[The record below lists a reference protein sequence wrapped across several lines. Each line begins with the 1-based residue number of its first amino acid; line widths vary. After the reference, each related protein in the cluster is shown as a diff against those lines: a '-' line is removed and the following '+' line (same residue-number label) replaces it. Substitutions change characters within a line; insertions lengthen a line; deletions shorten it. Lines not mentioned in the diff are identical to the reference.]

1 MTTTRQQLSSLA
13 TSLNSSFPERRE
25 VIHGALCAVLS
36 GQHILLLGPP
46 GTAKSA
52 LTRAI
57 AQAFGVTY
65 FETLLTRFS
74 VPEELFGPIS
84 LRALEQD
91 RYERVTT
98 GKLPEAHVA
107 FIDELW
113 KANSA
118 ILNSLLSLVNERRY
132 HNGTQAMQC
141 PLISL
146 FGASNELPDG
156 KELEALF
163 DRFLFR
169 FEIGYLHRASVARQ
183 VFLAPEP
190 TPPAPLDPA
199 VLATARQEV
208 ESVKITDETVDGLL
222 SIREVCR
229 ENGVVAS
236 DRRWK
241 QSLTAVKAAA
251 YLADQATTSPEDL
264 MLLVDALWREPK
276 ERTTLARL
284 VGKIADPISSQ
295 ANEILD
301 AARDLAARTTR
312 NGETKRDYV
321 ARAGGALEDF
331 KAQSKKL
338 DDLAKGAGPRA
349 TATIQMALAEIRLLH
364 ADLAREVAAGLNLRQ
379 A

>member
-1 MTTTRQQLSSLA
+1 VTTTRQQLSSLA